1 MLAVDALANP
11 LDLTGR
17 VALVTGGSGGI
28 GRAIVSLFL
37 QRGAKVATT
46 FVPGVEDAQKL
57 HETFGSPASLTFHP
71 LDLRSA
77 DSIQACLDSALEE
90 DGRLDIL
97 VNNAAVGSATVAA
110 WTDSVAAQDA
120 AMLAIN
126 ADGTLKACQHFL
138 TLPHSGDFPRKLI
151 NISSVGGGIAIFP
164 GFRLSDGMSKA
175 AVAFLTRQ
183 LGAEC
188 CHKAVDV
195 FAVCPG
201 ATNTE
206 MFRQSTLNPMSEQQ
220 RTDFLKALPKGRLI
234 EPGEIAA
241 IVNFLA
247 GSASTVMNGAVIDA
261 SMGLGVRPGIMTEME
276 H

>member
-1 MLAVDALANP
+1 MDALLANP
-11 LDLTGR
+11 LDLSGR

-37 QRGAKVATT
+37 SRGAAVATT
-46 FVPGVEDAQKL
+46 FVPGVEDAGAL
-57 HETFGSPASLTFHP
+57 HASFGAPEKLTFHA

-77 DSIQACLDSALEE
+77 DSIRACLDAALAEH
-90 DGRLDIL
+90 GRLDVL

-110 WTDSVAAQDA
+110 WTDSAAAQDA

-138 TLPHSGDFPRKLI
+138 TLPHNGELPRKLV
-151 NISSVGGGIAIFP
+151 NIASVGGGINVFP

-183 LGAEC
+183 LAAEC
-188 CHKAVDV
+188 CHRPVDV

-206 MFRQSTLNPMSEQQ
+206 MFRQSTLNPMGEQQ
-220 RTDFLKALPKGRLI
+220 RADFLKALPKGRLI
-234 EPGEIAA
+234 EPEEIAA
-241 IVNFLA
+241 LVNFLA
-247 GSASTVMNGAVIDA
+247 GSASTVLNGAVIDA

>member
-1 MLAVDALANP
+1 MDFLANP

-28 GRAIVSLFL
+28 GRAIVTLFL
-37 QRGAKVATT
+37 ERGATVATT
-46 FVPGVEDAQKL
+46 FVPGVEDAEKL
-57 HETFGSPASLTFHP
+57 HVSFGSPANLTFHP

-77 DSIQACLDSALEE
+77 DSIRACLDSALKEH
-90 DGRLDIL
+90 GRLDVL

-138 TLPHSGDFPRKLI
+138 TLPHSAETPRKLI
-151 NISSVGGGIAIFP
+151 NISSVGGGIAVFP

-188 CHKAVDV
+188 CHKTVDV

-220 RTDFLKALPKGRLI
+220 RKDFLEALPKGRLI
-234 EPGEIAA
+234 EPEEIAA

-247 GSASTVMNGAVIDA
+247 GSASTAMNGAVIDA